1 MCTLLFLFSSLL
13 WVNSLKKL
21 NLSVFRKSYTT
32 HKDSPQT
39 SESKSSLE
47 RCHKALQY
55 SEEAAAS
62 VGRGGLTLQRSSES
76 VCAVDLLFWSF
87 LQHR

>member
-21 NLSVFRKSYTT
+21 NLSVFRKSYAT

-39 SESKSSLE
+39 CSCSLE

-62 VGRGGLTLQRSSES
+62 LGRGVLTLQRSSES
-76 VCAVDLLFWSF
+76 VCAVDLWFWSF